1 MAESMPIM
9 PPWLT
14 LKEACVYAR
23 VGHHT
28 IRQLLNNGDLTGRRI
43 GRKWIVSRQSID
55 DYLSEATRKVK
66 VAVGEILR

>member
-1 MAESMPIM
+1 MTESIQITSA
-9 PPWLT
+9 WLT
-14 LKEACVYAR
+14 FKEACEYAR

-28 IRQLLNNGDLTGRRI
+28 IRQLLNDGELTGRRV